1 MSRSALTVGSA
12 FAALAATS
20 VACAPPADAQ
30 ATQASPFVAMDEISV
45 PIVDASRLDGVLR
58 ISITLQAHDAS
69 GAAKLAK
76 RIPELRATSLSAAME
91 FARLHASPF
100 TPVDARKLSAM
111 LTPALQ
117 RVDDSIAKVLIVRL
131 FALEG

>member
-20 VACAPPADAQ
+20 IVCAPSADAQ
-30 ATQASPFVAMDEISV
+30 TSEASPFVAMDEISV
-45 PIVDASRLDGVLR
+45 PIVDASRIDGVLR
-58 ISITLQAHDAS
+58 ISITLQARDAND
-69 GAAKLAK
+69 AAKLAK
-76 RIPELRATSLSAAME
+76 RMPELRATSLSAAME

-100 TPVDARKLSAM
+100 TPVDARKLAAM

-117 RVDDSIAKVLIVRL
+117 RVDDSITKILIVRL